1 MADPIDSLL
10 AHLPLTDII
19 EKLNDGVLIVNING
33 DVIYAN
39 PHMSAMLGYTPG
51 EMFGKALFSFMT
63 PEWAQRARQNL
74 ARRARGIEES
84 FDHQFTSKSGA
95 PVWAMV
101 STRPITTPDGET
113 ISLVAIRDISE
124 RIIAEEALRSLT
136 DELEERV
143 VARTRAL
150 EHEVDVRREAERV
163 ALEASETKSRLLA
176 NMSHE
181 LRTPLNAIIG
191 YSELIIEEGT
201 STECEVDLNRI
212 LSSARHLLALVDGVL
227 DLSKTEAGHMQLE
240 PVEFIFD
247 ELLEEAIE
255 LVGPMLAKHGN
266 DFTFTG
272 GARSLVYLDRL
283 KIKQVLVN
291 LLSNASKFSPHGE
304 ISLTSRADDEHIY
317 IEVVDTGVG
326 IAANELPFL
335 FEPFTQSSASTQ
347 TRTKGTG
354 LGLAICKRYI
364 EMMGGVIHVTSQ
376 LGAGSRFVVR
386 LPLRRAHTSARR
398 EEMSQS
404 TESKDGTQIAYRVV
418 GQGAKTIVFVHGWMV
433 SAAVFDPLVE
443 SLSALDTRLVLPDM
457 RGAGD
462 SASASDY
469 SMLAYA
475 EDIKAVIEA
484 VGAED
489 VALIGHS
496 MGGQIAQIVAA
507 QLPDVVSQLVLMCP
521 VPASGIP
528 LPDDAVGLFSTSG
541 QDREK
546 QATILGL
553 ACLQLSDEAREELLD
568 DAGEID
574 AECIKES
581 FLAWSAGGF
590 TDLLPAITAQTLVVG
605 TDDPFLPPEFLD
617 AAVVQPITDASF
629 EHIPGPGHYPQ
640 LEAPELTIATLLT
653 FLS

>member
-1 MADPIDSLL
+1 MADQIDLLL
-10 AHLPLTDII
+10 AHLPMTDII
-19 EKLNDGVLIVNING
+19 EELNDGVLIVNISG

-39 PHMSAMLGYTPG
+39 PHMSAMLGYAPG
-51 EMFGKALFSFMT
+51 EMYGRSLFSFMT
-63 PEWAQRARQNL
+63 PEWARRAQQNL
-74 ARRARGIEES
+74 ARRAQGVEEC
-84 FDHQFTSKSGA
+84 FDHQFVDKDGV
-95 PVWAMV
+95 PMWAMV
-101 STRPITTPDGET
+101 STKPVRTADGGT

-124 RIIAEEALRSLT
+124 RIKAEDALQRLT

-150 EHEVDVRREAERV
+150 EHEIEVRREAERV

-191 YSELIIEEGT
+191 YSELIIEEGA
-201 STECEVDLNRI
+201 SAECEVDLNRI

-247 ELLEEAIE
+247 ELLDEAIE
-255 LVGPMLAKHGN
+255 LVGPMFTKHDN
-266 DFTFTG
+266 DFVFER
-272 GARSLVYLDRL
+272 GADQLVYLDRL
-283 KIKQVLVN
+283 KLKQVLVN
-291 LLSNASKFSPHGE
+291 LLSNASKFSPHGR
-304 ISLTSRADDEHIY
+304 ISLESRVDDEGHVY
-317 IEVVDTGVG
+317 IEVLDTGVG
-326 IAANELPFL
+326 IASSELPFL
-335 FEPFTQSSASTQ
+335 FEPFTQSSASAHA
-347 TRTKGTG
+347 RMKGTG

-364 EMMGGVIHVTSQ
+364 EMMGGAIHVTSQ

-386 LPLRRAHTSARR
+386 LPSQRASERR
-398 EEMSQS
+398 EEMSRTTS
-404 TESKDGTQIAYRVV
+404 RDGTRIAYRVV

-443 SLSALDTRLVLPDM
+443 PLSALDTRLILPDM

-489 VALIGHS
+489 VTLIGHS
-496 MGGQIAQIVAA
+496 MGGQIAQIIAA

-546 QATILGL
+546 QAAILGL
-553 ACLQLSDEAREELLD
+553 ACLQLGDEAREELLN
-568 DAGEID
+568 DAGRID
-574 AECIKES
+574 AECITHS
-581 FLAWSAGGF
+581 FLGWSAGGF
-590 TDLLPAITAQTLVVG
+590 ADLLPAITAQTLVVG

-617 AAVVQPITDASF
+617 AAVVQPIANASF

-640 LEAPELTIATLLT
+640 LEAPELTVATLLA